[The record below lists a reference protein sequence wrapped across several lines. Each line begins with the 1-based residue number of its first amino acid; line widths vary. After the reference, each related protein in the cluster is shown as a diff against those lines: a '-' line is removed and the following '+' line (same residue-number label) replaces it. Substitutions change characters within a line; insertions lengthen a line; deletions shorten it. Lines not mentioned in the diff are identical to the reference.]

1 MTIQACQRIFQGQFW
16 GYVWAIPLYIV
27 KIENV
32 LMDNDGMVKSSPI
45 GEEANLARANNGT
58 KVGFDHVDNDFSD

>member
-1 MTIQACQRIFQGQFW
+1 
-16 GYVWAIPLYIV
+16 
-27 KIENV
+27 
-32 LMDNDGMVKSSPI
+32 MVKSSPI